1 MLEEDFQALSNLI
14 EKPRIE
20 PIVSKLLSPIKEF
33 CQKLNRLQMLLDKSK
48 IDQIKEINSF
58 LFYV

>member
-1 MLEEDFQALSNLI
+1 MNKAKSDIRRGFSSISNLI

-33 CQKLNRLQMLLDKSK
+33 RQKLIHLQMLPEKSK
-48 IDQIKEINSF
+48 ID
-58 LFYV
+58 